1 MITIIIDHFANAHRN
16 IAANSMIGQKNMIGL
31 MQQRTTATP
40 KGAHQNILNDSQQH
54 TFVQNDLVLHCN
66 MLITLLQQQKFAT
79 HKKPSRIKSSS
90 TFTKCK

>member
-1 MITIIIDHFANAHRN
+1 
-16 IAANSMIGQKNMIGL
+16 MIGL

-54 TFVQNDLVLHCN
+54 TFVRNDPVLHCN

-79 HKKPSRIKSSS
+79 QKTISNQVQLNIHEMQMKHMHTTLQQAEKK
-90 TFTKCK
+90 